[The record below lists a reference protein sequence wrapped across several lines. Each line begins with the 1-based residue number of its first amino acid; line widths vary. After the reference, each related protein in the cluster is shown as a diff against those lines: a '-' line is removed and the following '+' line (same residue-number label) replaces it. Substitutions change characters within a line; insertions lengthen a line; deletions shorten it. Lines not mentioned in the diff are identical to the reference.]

1 MVSPLQTGTV
11 THEERQPMPEW
22 GQQGE
27 VNLERIMSPNQM
39 PHPGTLGAL
48 TVALVQGLDGTICE
62 FFSGEFGL
70 VIHREP
76 PSCREPDRAVFE
88 PSTTVEPDGYIYSQ
102 SQLAIEVSASESRT
116 NTTEKLR
123 DQKSIG
129 TEQVWCLSPE
139 AATVEDLY
147 LERGG
152 LGRNTIFAEGVLRPK
167 HLLNVPIDTTQI
179 WPD

>member
-1 MVSPLQTGTV
+1 
-11 THEERQPMPEW
+11 MPEW

-48 TVALVQGLDGTICE
+48 TVALIQGLDGTACE
-62 FFSGEFGL
+62 FFSSEFGL

-76 PSCREPDRAVFE
+76 LSCREPDRAVFE

-167 HLLNVPIDTTQI
+167 HLLNVPIDTHRI

>member
-1 MVSPLQTGTV
+1 
-11 THEERQPMPEW
+11 MPEW

-27 VNLERIMSPNQM
+27 VNLERIVSPNQM

-48 TVALVQGLDGTICE
+48 TVALVQGWDRTSCE
-62 FFSGEFGL
+62 FLASQFGL

-76 PSCREPDRAVFE
+76 PSRREPDRAVFE
-88 PSTTVEPDGYIYSQ
+88 PYTTVEPDGYIHSQ
-102 SQLAIEVSASESRT
+102 PQLAIEVSASESRT
-116 NTTEKLR
+116 KTTEKLR
-123 DQKSIG
+123 DHKSIG
-129 TEQVWCLSPE
+129 TDEVWCLSPE

-167 HLLNVPIDTTQI
+167 HLLNVGIDTPQI

>member
-1 MVSPLQTGTV
+1 
-11 THEERQPMPEW
+11 
-22 GQQGE
+22 
-27 VNLERIMSPNQM
+27 MSPNQKM

-48 TVALVQGLDGTICE
+48 TAVLVQGLDRTTCE
-62 FFSGEFGL
+62 FFWSEFGL

-76 PSCREPDRAVFE
+76 PSCREPNRAVFE
-88 PSTTVEPDGYIYSQ
+88 PSTTFEPDGYIHSLA
-102 SQLAIEVSASESRT
+102 QLAIEVSSSGARMK
-116 NTTEKLR
+116 TTEKLR
-123 DQKSIG
+123 DHESIG
-129 TEQVWCLSPE
+129 TQQVWYLSPE

-167 HLLNVPIDTTQI
+167 HLLNVPIDSPQI

>member
-1 MVSPLQTGTV
+1 MAGPLQTGTV
-11 THEERQPMPEW
+11 THEEWQPMPQW
-22 GQQGE
+22 GQQR
-27 VNLERIMSPNQM
+27 VVHRERIMFPNQM

-48 TVALVQGLDGTICE
+48 TVALVQGLDRTTCE
-62 FFSGEFGL
+62 SFWSEFGL

-76 PSCREPDRAVFE
+76 PICREPDRAVFE
-88 PSTTVEPDGYIYSQ
+88 PSTTFEPDGYIHSQ
-102 SQLAIEVSASESRT
+102 PQLAIELSSSESQT
-116 NTTEKLR
+116 KTTEKLR
-123 DQKSIG
+123 NHESIG
-129 TEQVWCLSPE
+129 TEEVWYLSPE

-167 HLLNVPIDTTQI
+167 HLLNVPIDSPQI

>member
-1 MVSPLQTGTV
+1 
-11 THEERQPMPEW
+11 MPEW

-62 FFSGEFGL
+62 FFSSEFGL

-76 PSCREPDRAVFE
+76 PSRSEPDRVVFE
-88 PSTTVEPDGYIYSQ
+88 PYTTVEPDGYIHSQ
-102 SQLAIEVSASESRT
+102 PQLAIELSASESRT
-116 NTTEKLR
+116 KTTEKLR
-123 DQKSIG
+123 DDESIG
-129 TEQVWCLSPE
+129 TDEVWCLSPE

-147 LERGG
+147 LDRGG
-152 LGRNTIFAEGVLRPK
+152 LGRNTIFAEGVWRPK
-167 HLLNVPIDTTQI
+167 HLRTVPVDTPQV
-179 WPD
+179 WLD

>member
-1 MVSPLQTGTV
+1 MAGPLQTGTV
-11 THEERQPMPEW
+11 THEDRQPLPEW

-27 VNLERIMSPNQM
+27 VNLERIVSPNQM

-48 TVALVQGLDGTICE
+48 TVALVQRLDGTSCE
-62 FFSGEFGL
+62 FFSSEFGL

-88 PSTTVEPDGYIYSQ
+88 PYTMVEPDGYIDSQ
-102 SQLAIEVSASESRT
+102 PQLAIEVSASESRT
-116 NTTEKLR
+116 KTTEKLR
-123 DQKSIG
+123 DHETIG
-129 TEQVWCLSPE
+129 TEELWCLSPE
-139 AATVEDLY
+139 AAAAEDLY
-147 LERGG
+147 LQRGG

-167 HLLNVPIDTTQI
+167 HLLNVPIDSPQI